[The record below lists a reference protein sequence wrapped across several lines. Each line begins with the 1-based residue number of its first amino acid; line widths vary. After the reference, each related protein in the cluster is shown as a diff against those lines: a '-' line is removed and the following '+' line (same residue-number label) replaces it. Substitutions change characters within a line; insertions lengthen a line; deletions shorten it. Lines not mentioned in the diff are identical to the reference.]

1 LRKDGAMS
9 ILTLHL
15 ERIYVHRVS
24 FAGSCDPGWD
34 ETTMTDGHVR
44 VGM

>member
-1 LRKDGAMS
+1 MI
-9 ILTLHL
+9 ILALL
-15 ERIYVHRVS
+15 PGRIYSHRLS
-24 FAGSCDPGWD
+24 FAGSLDPGWD